1 MKRRGSHFQMVQ
13 GKSGVPF
20 IDARDESL
28 IIPMRANGEV
38 IFIVEPSAAFEEDVL
53 LLPGGSVESGESAAE
68 TADRELQEETGYKAA
83 RLDYLG
89 VVRPWSKY
97 LRVSSHIYLGRELR
111 ESQATGDEEYVIQRV
126 TVPLD
131 DTPRLIAEGAIRD
144 ARVIVAL
151 QLVRAYLG
159 EEPA

>member
-13 GKSGVPF
+13 GKSGVPY

-28 IIPMRANGEV
+28 IVPLCANGEI

-53 LLPGGSVESGESAAE
+53 LLPGGSVESDESAAE
-68 TADRELQEETGYKAA
+68 TADRELQEEIGYKAA

-111 ESQATGDEEYVIQRV
+111 ESQAKGDEEYVIQRI
-126 TVPLD
+126 TVPLS
-131 DTPRLIAEGAIRD
+131 DTARLIAEGTIRD

-151 QLVRAYLG
+151 QLLFAYLRDK
-159 EEPA
+159 PI